1 MAETKLTDELTGNG
15 GVQTDHGGLEFGDLV
30 VLILD
35 AVLFIYTAWRSYHFL
50 TDSVPDG
57 LQFLALIGLWGLDI
71 GAVAWSLVW
80 IFGSTEKY
88 QDWVSISFFIIDL
101 IGVVMTS
108 VTDSLML
115 SSPGGEMTKFMNG
128 IAIIVIPLIVVA
140 NVVAGFIY
148 HMTSPQTKARRADRK
163 AQAEHKK
170 KMGEISTMQRDLVFA
185 EQYIL
190 AKQETLDKASLL
202 AEIKTSQDALE
213 KATRTKLRDHVGVAA
228 NASGLEPKDALSAM
242 KIKLDALLKSVA
254 GEKPAPAE
262 QADSTQVE
270 EESPLQFFPFEAK
283 LGVRVNGSGRE
294 LLPGMKLEAARN
306 ERGFYVIR
314 AQGETDP
321 CGEISEYDFLRMLTG
336 NAQLPMQEQAAPV
349 PALNQNG
356 NGSRP

>member
-1 MAETKLTDELTGNG
+1 MSETKLTDELTGRG
-15 GVQTDHGGLEFGDLV
+15 MQTDHGGLDFGDLV

-35 AVLFIYTAWRSYHFL
+35 AVLFIYTAWRSYHFM

-88 QDWVSISFFIIDL
+88 QDWVSMSFFVIDL
-101 IGVVMTS
+101 VGVVLTS
-108 VTDSLML
+108 LTDSLMS
-115 SSPGGEMTKFMNG
+115 SSPNGAMTGFLNG

-163 AQAEHKK
+163 AQAEHKN
-170 KMGEISTMQRDLVFA
+170 KMGEITTMQRDLIFA

-190 AKQETLDKASLL
+190 AKQETLDKASIL

-213 KATRTKLRDHVGVAA
+213 KATRAKLRDQVGIAA
-228 NASGLEPKDALSAM
+228 SATGISPQDALAGM
-242 KIKLDALLKSVA
+242 KAKLDTLLKSVTGGRSDA
-254 GEKPAPAE
+254 TESP
-262 QADSTQVE
+262 QVVDE
-270 EESPLQFFPFEAK
+270 APLQFFPFEAK
-283 LGVRVNGSGRE
+283 LGVRVSGSGRE
-294 LLPGMKLEAARN
+294 ILPNMKLEAARN

-314 AQGETDP
+314 VQGEADP
-321 CGEISEYDFLRMLTG
+321 CGEISEYDFLRMVTG
-336 NAQLPMQEQAAPV
+336 NAELPMLEQPV
-349 PALNQNG
+349 PPISKNG
-356 NGSRP
+356 NGAHP